1 MNGRNKKKKKKQ
13 DNGQFDSIEW
23 RDLMRTFLCVLFLVL
38 NKEKKGESFGRRL
51 IREKEEGDA
60 IMYVRL
66 YIY

>member
-1 MNGRNKKKKKKQ
+1 
-13 DNGQFDSIEW
+13 
-23 RDLMRTFLCVLFLVL
+23 MRTFLCVLFLVL